1 MSKRDFSLIVSLP
14 IGGEDG
20 EGTLEDL
27 DFRHHLEDVLGEVL
41 RQDRLGY
48 VDGGGQ
54 GCGQMDV
61 FMMVRPQSWQAAWDV
76 VRSKLAREGLLGRA
90 IVTAGL
96 EEGQPLRELWP
107 PSRGNAEQQ

>member
-1 MSKRDFSLIVSLP
+1 MNDREYSLVVSLP

-27 DFRHHLEDVLGEVL
+27 DFRHHLEAVLDHVLGEH
-41 RQDRLGY
+41 RLGH

-54 GCGQMDV
+54 GGGYQDV
-61 FMMVRPQSWQAAWDV
+61 FMMVYPQTWQAAWDL
-76 VRSKLAREGLLGRA
+76 VRANLAEQGLLGRA

-96 EEGQPLRELWP
+96 EEGQPARELWP
-107 PSRGNAEQQ
+107 PSQEDAEQP